1 MGFLVAGGGA
11 LLLAGA
17 FLDWQWMM
25 NNRRARRLSSLVGY
39 SAARVIYIVIG
50 AVALVVGII
59 QTLGL
64 TQ

>member
-1 MGFLVAGGGA
+1 
-11 LLLAGA
+11 
-17 FLDWQWMM
+17 MM
-25 NNRRARRLSSLVGY
+25 NNRRARRLSNLVGY